1 MYVCDHNRI
10 LLRTGALEFM
20 SDKLSVRELRFVAG
34 IIQGKSQEQA
44 CIDAGYSAQSARTQ
58 ASRMM
63 SRPNIQGEIEMQVA
77 GQGWTP
83 EKVIG
88 ELQMLYQEAREAGA
102 FSPAKDILT
111 LLGRHVGVLKDE
123 RTTKTTVSHSFELLL
138 DKAKDVTPDPLQLKG
153 SQALP
158 VLNSQEKDT

>member
-1 MYVCDHNRI
+1 
-10 LLRTGALEFM
+10 M
-20 SDKLSVRELRFVAG
+20 SDRLNVRELRFVAG
-34 IIQGKSQEQA
+34 IIQGKSQEQSA
-44 CIDAGYSAQSARTQ
+44 LDAGYAKASASTQ
-58 ASRMM
+58 GNRLMQ
-63 SRPNIQGEIEMQVA
+63 RDRIKREIEMQVA

-111 LLGRHVGVLKDE
+111 LLGRHVGILRDE
-123 RTTKTTVSHSFELLL
+123 RHTKTEVSHSFELLL
-138 DKAKDVTPDPLQLKG
+138 DKARDITPEALQLNG

>member
-1 MYVCDHNRI
+1 
-10 LLRTGALEFM
+10 M

-44 CIDAGYSAQSARTQ
+44 ALDAGYAKASASTQ
-58 ASRMM
+58 GNRLMQ
-63 SRPNIQGEIEMQVA
+63 RDRIKGEIQMQVA

-88 ELQMLYQEAREAGA
+88 ELQLLYQDAREAGA
-102 FSPAKDILT
+102 FAPAKDILV

-153 SQALP
+153 SQVLP
-158 VLNSQEKDT
+158 VPNSQEKDT

>member
-1 MYVCDHNRI
+1 
-10 LLRTGALEFM
+10 M

-44 CIDAGYSAQSARTQ
+44 ALEAGYAKASASTQ
-58 ASRMM
+58 GNRLMQ
-63 SRPNIQGEIEMQVA
+63 RDRIKGEIEMQVA
-77 GQGWTP
+77 GQGWTA

-88 ELQMLYQEAREAGA
+88 ELQLLYQDAREAGA
-102 FSPAKDILT
+102 FAPAKDILV

-138 DKAKDVTPDPLQLKG
+138 DKAKDVTPDPLQLNG

-158 VLNSQEKDT
+158 VSNSQEKDT

>member
-1 MYVCDHNRI
+1 M
-10 LLRTGALEFM
+10 G
-20 SDKLSVRELRFVAG
+20 DKLSVRELRFVAG

-44 CIDAGYSAQSARTQ
+44 ALDAGYAKASASTQ
-58 ASRMM
+58 GNRLMQ
-63 SRPNIQGEIEMQVA
+63 RDRIKGEIQMQVA

-88 ELQMLYQEAREAGA
+88 ELQMLYQDAREAGA
-102 FSPAKDILT
+102 FAPAKDILV

-153 SQALP
+153 SQAFP
-158 VLNSQEKDT
+158 VPNSQDTDT

>member
-1 MYVCDHNRI
+1 
-10 LLRTGALEFM
+10 M
-20 SDKLSVRELRFVAG
+20 SDRLNVRELRFVAG
-34 IIQGKSQEQA
+34 IIQGKSQEQSA
-44 CIDAGYSAQSARTQ
+44 LDAGYAKASASTQ
-58 ASRMM
+58 GNRLMQ
-63 SRPNIQGEIEMQVA
+63 RDRIKREIEMQVA

-111 LLGRHVGVLKDE
+111 LLGRHVGILRDE
-123 RTTKTTVSHSFELLL
+123 RHTKTEVSHSFELLL
-138 DKAKDVTPDPLQLKG
+138 DKARDITPETLQLNG
-153 SQALP
+153 SQELP